1 MHGTAYVAM
10 AAERDAVDREGA
22 LPSGFGG
29 RVEALLG
36 GIQGGHCPARQVEQP
51 QEAEER
57 PQPELCI
64 P

>member
-1 MHGTAYVAM
+1 M
-10 AAERDAVDREGA
+10 AQHMSPWRQSVMLWTGKRRCLQGLGDG
-22 LPSGFGG
+22 
-29 RVEALLG
+29 VEALLG

-57 PQPELCI
+57 PQPKLCI